1 MHARM
6 AQSIGHPDG
15 VAGWKGEAYRRHTL
29 RTAHRAIRELARQA
43 GLRARARGPLGAG
56 CIAFPRLAGAV
67 AVDAVSY
74 RLPLRGQRRNCAIS
88 RSPASRAPD
97 EGRTLG
103 RRRGNCQRAGE
114 RVQVNAYRIGPQ
126 VPAMPAEPPEP
137 PAPPPDPAP
146 ALREGD
152 FYLEGGYMVF
162 TAAYHL
168 RRGYCC
174 GNRCR
179 HCPYQDW
186 KR

>member
-1 MHARM
+1 
-6 AQSIGHPDG
+6 
-15 VAGWKGEAYRRHTL
+15 
-29 RTAHRAIRELARQA
+29 
-43 GLRARARGPLGAG
+43 
-56 CIAFPRLAGAV
+56 
-67 AVDAVSY
+67 
-74 RLPLRGQRRNCAIS
+74 
-88 RSPASRAPD
+88 
-97 EGRTLG
+97 
-103 RRRGNCQRAGE
+103 
-114 RVQVNAYRIGPQ
+114 
-126 VPAMPAEPPEP
+126 MPAEPPEP